1 MQGCSVLCPGEAV
14 GEEPVEAEGVDV
26 DGLAHVAD
34 PVGAQ
39 DVERERAQPGED
51 AGLAPDAAGV
61 LAQDAVAD
69 VVVPV
74 LDAPVRPDGPP
85 EGRRVQ
91 PGLAGVEGDLLAP
104 GPQPGAGVLA
114 PGQARDPGR
123 AGDPRPPVR
132 VEAALHREDLDAPV
146 LLAAVPTAVDR
157 LVPVDRVPLGAQR
170 DQGVTQARLVVLH
183 PHQERVAGR
192 GRGGEGFFQNG
203 KARWPFSPERNA
215 VGGSVMAGTAPRAR
229 PEREQVLETVHER
242 CPACGRRLRYRYD
255 NRRTVTTLAG
265 LVRLRLRI
273 RRCEDP
279 GCARY
284 RRPCRPEA
292 EGAIVLPQHEFGL
305 DVIAL
310 VGALR
315 YREHRSVPEI
325 HRALLERGVAVCER
339 TVTNLLDRYDELVAT
354 TLADD
359 DRLRAVLA
367 GQGRAILALDGL
379 QPDVGH
385 EVLWVVRECLSG
397 EVLLARSLLSSTGED
412 LAALLR
418 EVTAAIGVPIAGV
431 VSDGQHSVRLAVGRA
446 LPGVPLQL
454 CQFHYLREAALP
466 IFEADRHAKKELK
479 KQVRGVRPIERSV
492 EGRDDPE
499 AEAVRGYCA
508 AVRSALTDDGRPP
521 LAASGLKLAGRLE
534 AVAAS
539 LDRAATKGG

>member
-1 MQGCSVLCPGEAV
+1 M
-14 GEEPVEAEGVDV
+14 
-26 DGLAHVAD
+26 
-34 PVGAQ
+34 
-39 DVERERAQPGED
+39 
-51 AGLAPDAAGV
+51 
-61 LAQDAVAD
+61 
-69 VVVPV
+69 
-74 LDAPVRPDGPP
+74 
-85 EGRRVQ
+85 
-91 PGLAGVEGDLLAP
+91 
-104 GPQPGAGVLA
+104 
-114 PGQARDPGR
+114 AR
-123 AGDPRPPVR
+123 
-132 VEAALHREDLDAPV
+132 
-146 LLAAVPTAVDR
+146 
-157 LVPVDRVPLGAQR
+157 
-170 DQGVTQARLVVLH
+170 
-183 PHQERVAGR
+183 
-192 GRGGEGFFQNG
+192 
-203 KARWPFSPERNA
+203 
-215 VGGSVMAGTAPRAR
+215 TAPRAR
-229 PEREQVLETVHER
+229 PDREQVLETVHAH
-242 CPACGRRLRYRYD
+242 CPACGGRLRYRYD
-255 NRRTVTTLAG
+255 NRHTVSTLAG

-284 RRPCRPEA
+284 RRPYRPEA
-292 EGAIVLPQHEFGL
+292 EGALVLPQHEFGL

-315 YREHRSVPEI
+315 YREHKSVPEI
-325 HRALLERGVAVCER
+325 HRGLRERGVAIAER
-339 TVTNLLDRYDELVAT
+339 TVTHLLDRYDELVAT
-354 TLADD
+354 SAADD

-446 LPGVPLQL
+446 LPGVPHQL

-508 AVRSALTDDGRPP
+508 AVRSAITDDGRPP

-539 LDRAATKGG
+539 LGLRGGPRRQGLDGQNRGASVRRCRMPGRISFPIGGNVRDHPLLERDLLDLARHMAQVDQEAVDLGHPDQRVRVDLAGQCPGRIELARAERLRDDARFGAGCILADAERGADVGHPHVRL